1 MRNSL
6 KLLSF
11 EVDDDSAYR
20 SLHHAAEQ
28 GHLGVVRELVDRGA
42 DVNAPTFTKERTPL
56 HYACMAGHLEVVQ
69 YLKDHGAAME
79 QEDRN
84 RDTPLH

>member
-42 DVNAPTFTKERTPL
+42 DVRKIVIEIPRCTT
-56 HYACMAGHLEVVQ
+56 Q
-69 YLKDHGAAME
+69 QE
-79 QEDRN
+79 QAVY
-84 RDTPLH
+84 P